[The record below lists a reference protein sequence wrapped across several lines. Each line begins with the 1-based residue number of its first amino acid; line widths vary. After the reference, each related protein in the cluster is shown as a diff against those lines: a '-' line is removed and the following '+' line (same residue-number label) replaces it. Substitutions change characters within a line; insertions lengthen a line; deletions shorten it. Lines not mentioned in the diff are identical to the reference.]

1 MGSTFRAARVRYSAA
16 ASADWRL
23 LGYEPRRGGG
33 CRFTVGDRSGL
44 TREYHLGLSG
54 RHNAQNALAAV
65 VVADELGVED
75 PTIAAALAE
84 FRGTRRRFELD

>member
-1 MGSTFRAARVRYSAA
+1 M
-16 ASADWRL
+16 
-23 LGYEPRRGGG
+23 
-33 CRFTVGDRSGL
+33 GDRSGL

-84 FRGTRRRFELD
+84 FRGPDGGSRLD